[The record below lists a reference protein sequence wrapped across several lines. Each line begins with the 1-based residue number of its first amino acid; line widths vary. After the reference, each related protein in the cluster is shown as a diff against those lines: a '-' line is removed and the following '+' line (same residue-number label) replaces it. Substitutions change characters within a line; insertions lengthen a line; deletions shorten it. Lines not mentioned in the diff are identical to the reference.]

1 MKNNLIEVSNLE
13 KYFEISGGIFSR
25 NKQVVKA
32 VDGISFNIPYG
43 SSLGLVGQSG
53 CGKTTTAR
61 ALSLLDPKTGGDVS
75 FYNDETKSMQS
86 IDELEGDELKKFRRN
101 IQMIFQDPY
110 ESLNPRWNIKDI
122 ILEPLNIHN
131 IGNLSDREEAVYEIL
146 KTVGLTP
153 PENYMPRFPHELSG
167 GQRQRVSIART
178 LIMKPKFVVC
188 DEPTSM
194 LDVSIRISIMDLML
208 NLAKDLEVSYLYIT
222 HDLAVARYMCDRIA
236 VMFNGKIV
244 EISET
249 EELLSLELVQL
260 FDSKFKYHLDRYK
273 YSSRYGVDPKDHQQ
287 ECRAILNNLEAKI
300 NPSPWIFGKAVSLL
314 DISILPFIRQC
325 KIANP
330 DWFFAQNFVKV
341 IDLLNYFE
349 NGDLFAQ
356 AMQKYELW
364 DPLKNNGNIFP

>member
-1 MKNNLIEVSNLE
+1 MENTLIEVKNLE
-13 KYFEISGGIFSR
+13 KYFEISGGLFSR
-25 NKQVVKA
+25 NKSIVKA
-32 VDGISFNIPYG
+32 VDGISFDIPFG

-61 ALSLLDPKTGGDVS
+61 ALSLLDPKTGGDIN
-75 FYNDETKSMQS
+75 FYNSETQKMQS
-86 IDELEGDELKKFRRN
+86 IDELEGEELKKFRRN

-131 IGNLSDREEAVYEIL
+131 IGDLKEREEAVYEIL

-153 PENYMPRFPHELSG
+153 PENYMPRYPHELSG

-244 EISET
+244 EIAET
-249 EELLSLELVQL
+249 EELLNNPIHPYTKRLISSIPIPDPTYKRETYEINFQEL
-260 FDSKFKYHLDRYK
+260 D
-273 YSSRYGVDPKDHQQ
+273 
-287 ECRAILNNLEAKI
+287 
-300 NPSPWIFGKAVSLL
+300 SLL
-314 DISILPFIRQC
+314 AENPNSVEMIEV
-325 KIANP
+325 NP
-330 DWFFAQNFVKV
+330 DHFVGTHDVKG
-341 IDLLNYFE
+341 LL
-349 NGDLFAQ
+349 
-356 AMQKYELW
+356 
-364 DPLKNNGNIFP
+364 

>member
-1 MKNNLIEVSNLE
+1 MNKNLLEVKNLQ
-13 KYFEISGGIFSR
+13 KYFEVSAGVFSR
-25 NKQVVKA
+25 KKSIVKA
-32 VDGISFNIPYG
+32 VDGISFDIPYG

-61 ALSLLDPKTGGDVS
+61 ALSLLDPKTDGEIR
-75 FYNDETKSMQS
+75 FYNEDTLSMES
-86 IDELEGDELKKFRRN
+86 IDDLEGDELKDFRRN

-131 IGNLSDREEAVYEIL
+131 IGNLQDREEAVYEIL

-244 EISET
+244 EIAET
-249 EELLSLELVQL
+249 EELLNNPIHPYTKRLISSIPIPDPTYNREKYVLDFDEL
-260 FDSKFKYHLDRYK
+260 DNIIS
-273 YSSRYGVDPKDHQQ
+273 
-287 ECRAILNNLEAKI
+287 NNT
-300 NPSPWIFGKAVSLL
+300 
-314 DISILPFIRQC
+314 
-325 KIANP
+325 
-330 DWFFAQNFVKV
+330 
-341 IDLLNYFE
+341 
-349 NGDLFAQ
+349 
-356 AMQKYELW
+356 
-364 DPLKNNGNIFP
+364 NGNSMVEVKDNHFVATHDVKGLL

>member
-1 MKNNLIEVSNLE
+1 MKNTLIEVKNLE
-13 KYFEISGGIFSR
+13 KYFEVSGGLFSR
-25 NKQVVKA
+25 NKTIVKA
-32 VDGISFNIPYG
+32 VDGISFDIPFG

-61 ALSLLDPKTGGDVS
+61 ALSLLDPKTGGEIN
-75 FYNDETKSMQS
+75 FYNTETNNMQS
-86 IDELEGDELKKFRRN
+86 IDELEGEELKKFRRN

-131 IGNLSDREEAVYEIL
+131 IGDLKDRDEAVYEIL

-153 PENYMPRFPHELSG
+153 PENYMPRYPHELSG

-244 EISET
+244 EIAET
-249 EELLSLELVQL
+249 EELLNNPIHPYTKRLISSIPIPDPSYNRENYEVNFQELDTL
-260 FDSKFKYHLDRYK
+260 
-273 YSSRYGVDPKDHQQ
+273 
-287 ECRAILNNLEAKI
+287 
-300 NPSPWIFGKAVSLL
+300 
-314 DISILPFIRQC
+314 
-325 KIANP
+325 IADNP
-330 DWFFAQNFVKV
+330 DSVEMIEVSQDHFVGIHDVKG
-341 IDLLNYFE
+341 IL
-349 NGDLFAQ
+349 
-356 AMQKYELW
+356 
-364 DPLKNNGNIFP
+364 

>member
-75 FYNDETKSMQS
+75 FYNDEIKSMQS

-131 IGNLSDREEAVYEIL
+131 IGNLSDREEAVFEIL

-244 EISET
+244 EIAET
-249 EELLSLELVQL
+249 EELLSNPIHPYTKRLI
-260 FDSKFKYHLDRYK
+260 
-273 YSSRYGVDPKDHQQ
+273 SSIPIPDPSYN
-287 ECRAILNNLEAKI
+287 RT
-300 NPSPWIFGKAVSLL
+300 
-314 DISILPFIRQC
+314 
-325 KIANP
+325 
-330 DWFFAQNFVKV
+330 
-341 IDLLNYFE
+341 
-349 NGDLFAQ
+349 
-356 AMQKYELW
+356 KYEIDFTEL
-364 DPLKNNGNIFP
+364 DQIISTNSGNADMVEVKDNHYVATHDVKGLL

>member
-1 MKNNLIEVSNLE
+1 MENTLIEVKNLE
-13 KYFEISGGIFSR
+13 KYFEVSGGLFSR
-25 NKQVVKA
+25 NKSIVKA
-32 VDGISFNIPYG
+32 VDGISFDIPFG

-61 ALSLLDPKTGGDVS
+61 ALSLLDPKTGGDIN
-75 FYNDETKSMQS
+75 FYNSETQMMQS
-86 IDELEGDELKKFRRN
+86 IDELEGEELKKFRRN

-131 IGNLSDREEAVYEIL
+131 IGDLKEREEAVYEIL

-153 PENYMPRFPHELSG
+153 PENYMPRYPHELSG

-244 EISET
+244 EIAET
-249 EELLSLELVQL
+249 EELLNNPIHPYTKRLISSIPIPDPTYKRETYEINFQEL
-260 FDSKFKYHLDRYK
+260 D
-273 YSSRYGVDPKDHQQ
+273 
-287 ECRAILNNLEAKI
+287 
-300 NPSPWIFGKAVSLL
+300 SLL
-314 DISILPFIRQC
+314 AENPNSVEMIEV
-325 KIANP
+325 NP
-330 DWFFAQNFVKV
+330 DHFVGTHDVKG
-341 IDLLNYFE
+341 LL
-349 NGDLFAQ
+349 
-356 AMQKYELW
+356 
-364 DPLKNNGNIFP
+364 